1 MVGIV
6 LISHSGAVAQ
16 SVAGLAKMMAPEAR
30 VTFAGGLPDGSF
42 GTSYDALYEAVRQA
56 DDGDGAV
63 LLMDMGSA
71 GSTAANPAA
80 AGGCAICGRG
90 DCGHPYRR
98 FWRFGRR
105 SARCRRSCA
114 RRAKTELSMQSKTA
128 RHLLRCRATLFSI
141 KICWPQRASAG
152 LF

>member
-16 SVAGLAKMMAPEAR
+16 SVAGLAKMMAPDAR

-71 GSTAANPAA
+71 VMTAEMVQEALPQTQLLLADAPFVEGAISATLTAGFGASAEEVRTAAEAV
-80 AGGCAICGRG
+80 RG
-90 DCGHPYRR
+90 EQ
-98 FWRFGRR
+98 
-105 SARCRRSCA
+105 
-114 RRAKTELSMQSKTA
+114 KLN
-128 RHLLRCRATLFSI
+128 
-141 KICWPQRASAG
+141 
-152 LF
+152 

>member
-71 GSTAANPAA
+71 VMTAEMVQEALPQTKLLLADAPFVEGAIAATLTAGFGTSAEEVRTAAEAV
-80 AGGCAICGRG
+80 RG
-90 DCGHPYRR
+90 EQ
-98 FWRFGRR
+98 
-105 SARCRRSCA
+105 
-114 RRAKTELSMQSKTA
+114 KLN
-128 RHLLRCRATLFSI
+128 
-141 KICWPQRASAG
+141 
-152 LF
+152 

>member
-1 MVGIV
+1 AGGAWLMVGIV

-63 LLMDMGSA
+63 LLMDMGIAVMTAEMVQEALPQTQLLLADAPFVEGAIAATLTAGFGASA
-71 GSTAANPAA
+71 EEVLAA
-80 AGGCAICGRG
+80 AEAVRG
-90 DCGHPYRR
+90 EQ
-98 FWRFGRR
+98 
-105 SARCRRSCA
+105 
-114 RRAKTELSMQSKTA
+114 KLN
-128 RHLLRCRATLFSI
+128 
-141 KICWPQRASAG
+141 
-152 LF
+152 

>member
-16 SVAGLAKMMAPEAR
+16 SVAGLAKMMAPDAR

-71 GSTAANPAA
+71 VMTAEMVQEALPQTQLLLADA
-80 AGGCAICGRG
+80 PFVEGAI
-90 DCGHPYRR
+90 
-98 FWRFGRR
+98 
-105 SARCRRSCA
+105 A
-114 RRAKTELSMQSKTA
+114 
-128 RHLLRCRATLFSI
+128 ATLT
-141 KICWPQRASAG
+141 AG
-152 LF
+152 LALRPKKCALPPKLCAASKN